1 MHILI
6 VNIIINIINNNSYL
20 MYIVYAHQQGI
31 PECISVIA
39 PVISV
44 IKFIW
49 KQA

>member
-6 VNIIINIINNNSYL
+6 VNIIINVINNHSYF

-31 PECISVIA
+31 PGCTSEFA
-39 PVISV
+39 PV